1 MRLAANSLPARLP
14 PLSTI
19 VLDVEPAAARVA
31 TRIFRRMAPPPKLTV
46 SEWADRFRFLSP
58 ESSAEPGRWDT
69 ARAEYQRGIL
79 DAVSDP
85 RVETVVI
92 MSSAQVGKT
101 ELINNLI
108 GYHVHQD
115 PAPILVVHPTTEMGE
130 AWSKNR
136 LAPMLRDSPAL
147 RGRVAAARSRASDNT
162 VREKKFPG
170 GSLSIVGANSPAGLA
185 SRPIRVVCCDE
196 VDRYPAS
203 AGTEGDPV
211 TLGRKRTATFWN
223 RKVVLVSTPTIKG
236 VSRIEAAF
244 EASDKRRFW
253 VPCVHCDEFQTLQW
267 PQVRWDG
274 DDPTTARYHCT
285 ECGAGWTDPERWAAV
300 RRGVWRAEGEFRGT
314 AGFHLNELCSPWRR
328 LDETVA
334 DFLAA
339 KDRPETLKAWVNTAL
354 GETWQEQGD
363 APEWQRLYDRRERW
377 KPGTVPGGGLLLTAG
392 VDVQRDR
399 LEASVWAWGRD
410 KQSWLVDHR
419 VIAGNPAQA
428 AVWASLAEMLDEQW
442 RHEGGGGM
450 GLSLMAVDSGDGMT
464 TAEVYAFARRH
475 GPRVIAIKGQDA
487 LRQAVGA
494 PAKTELRQRG
504 TRLGGMKVWPV
515 GSSYLK
521 GETYGWLKLDAPT
534 LESGAAFAPGYV
546 HLPVHVAGEEYCRQL
561 TAEQL
566 VVRAS
571 RNGFKRMEWVK
582 TRERNEALDCRVYA
596 RAAAAAMGMD
606 SWQAAR
612 WDRMADALEVAA
624 MPEPAPVVPAAPPP
638 PAIPRAA
645 PPRER
650 SDWFGGGR
658 DSWF

>member
-1 MRLAANSLPARLP
+1 MFDGAADIDAAWRAGLKPE
-14 PLSTI
+14 PL
-19 VLDVEPAAARVA
+19 
-31 TRIFRRMAPPPKLTV
+31 LTV
-46 SEWADRFRFLSP
+46 SEWAERNRMLS
-58 ESSAEPGRWDT
+58 SKGSAEPGPWRNSRT
-69 ARAEYQRGIL
+69 PYLAEIMDCLSPSHPAQR
-79 DAVSDP
+79 
-85 RVETVVI
+85 VVF
-92 MSSAQVGKT
+92 MKGAQVGAT
-101 ELINNLI
+101 ESGNNWI
-108 GYHVHQD
+108 GYVIQH
-115 PAPILVVHPTTEMGE
+115 APG
-130 AWSKNR
+130 
-136 LAPMLRDSPAL
+136 PMLTVQPTVELAKRFSRQRIEPLLEETPSL
-147 RGRVAAARSRASDNT
+147 RGLVAAARERDSGNT
-162 VREKKFPG
+162 MLSKDFAG
-170 GSLSIVGANSPAGLA
+170 GQLVLTGANSAVGLRSMSA
-185 SRPIRVVCCDE
+185 RYLFMDE
-196 VDRYPAS
+196 VDAYPS
-203 AGTEGDPV
+203 DVEGEGDPIALASARAR
-211 TLGRKRTATFWN
+211 TFGR
-223 RKVVLVSTPTIKG
+223 RKKEYLVSTPTIEG
-236 VSRIEAAF
+236 ASRIER
-244 EASDKRRFW
+244 EYLASDQRRFFL
-253 VPCVHCDEFQTLQW
+253 PCPH
-267 PQVRWDG
+267 
-274 DDPTTARYHCT
+274 
-285 ECGAGWTDPERWAAV
+285 CGAMQWLQFERLRWEK
-300 RRGVWRAEGEFRGT
+300 G
-314 AGFHLNELCSPWRR
+314 
-328 LDETVA
+328 
-334 DFLAA
+334 
-339 KDRPETLKAWVNTAL
+339 RPETAAYVCAECDVPIEERHKTWMLGAGEWRPTAEAQAAHVVGFHISSLYSPVGWLSWEQIARDWEAAQGKDQAIKTFKNTVL
-354 GETWQEQGD
+354 GVTWQEQGD
-363 APEWQRLYDRRERW
+363 APEWQRLYDRRETW
-377 KPGTVPGGGLLLTAG
+377 KPGTVPAGGLLLTAG

-534 LESGAAFAPGYV
+534 LESGAAFAAGYV

-638 PAIPRAA
+638 PATPRAA

>member
-1 MRLAANSLPARLP
+1 MFDGLAAIQAAWRAGIKPE
-14 PLSTI
+14 PL
-19 VLDVEPAAARVA
+19 
-31 TRIFRRMAPPPKLTV
+31 LTV
-46 SEWADRFRFLSP
+46 SEWAERNRMLS
-58 ESSAEPGRWDT
+58 SKGSAEPGPWRNSRT
-69 ARAEYQRGIL
+69 PYLAEIMDCLSPSHPAQR
-79 DAVSDP
+79 
-85 RVETVVI
+85 VVF
-92 MSSAQVGKT
+92 MKGAQVGAT
-101 ELINNLI
+101 ESGNNWI
-108 GYHVHQD
+108 GYVIQH
-115 PAPILVVHPTTEMGE
+115 APG
-130 AWSKNR
+130 
-136 LAPMLRDSPAL
+136 PMLTVQPTVELAKRFSRQRIEPLLEETPSL
-147 RGRVAAARSRASDNT
+147 RNLVAAARERDSGNT
-162 VREKKFPG
+162 MLSKDFAG
-170 GSLSIVGANSPAGLA
+170 GQLVLTGANSAVGLRSMSA
-185 SRPIRVVCCDE
+185 RYLFMDE
-196 VDRYPAS
+196 VDAYP
-203 AGTEGDPV
+203 GDVEGEGDPIALASARAR
-211 TLGRKRTATFWN
+211 TFGR
-223 RKVVLVSTPTIKG
+223 RKKEYLVSTPTIEG
-236 VSRIEAAF
+236 ASRIER
-244 EASDKRRFW
+244 EYLASDQRRFFL
-253 VPCVHCDEFQTLQW
+253 PCPHCGAMQWLQFERL
-267 PQVRWDG
+267 RWDKG
-274 DDPTTARYHCT
+274 
-285 ECGAGWTDPERWAAV
+285 
-300 RRGVWRAEGEFRGT
+300 
-314 AGFHLNELCSPWRR
+314 
-328 LDETVA
+328 
-334 DFLAA
+334 
-339 KDRPETLKAWVNTAL
+339 RPETAAYVCAECDVPIEERHKTWMLGAGEWRPTAEAEAAHVVGFHISSLYSPVGWLSWEQIARDWEAAQGKDQAIKTFKNTVL
-354 GETWQEQGD
+354 GVTWQEQGD

-419 VIAGNPAQA
+419 VIAGNPAQT

-534 LESGAAFAPGYV
+534 LESGAAFAAGYV

-638 PAIPRAA
+638 PATPRAA

>member
-1 MRLAANSLPARLP
+1 MFDGAADIDAAWRAGIKPE
-14 PLSTI
+14 PL
-19 VLDVEPAAARVA
+19 
-31 TRIFRRMAPPPKLTV
+31 LTV
-46 SEWADRFRFLSP
+46 SEWAERNRMLS
-58 ESSAEPGRWDT
+58 SKGSAEPGSWRNSRT
-69 ARAEYQRGIL
+69 PYLAEIMDCLSPSHPAQR
-79 DAVSDP
+79 
-85 RVETVVI
+85 VVF
-92 MSSAQVGKT
+92 MKGAQVGAT
-101 ELINNLI
+101 ESGNNWI
-108 GYHVHQD
+108 GYVIQH
-115 PAPILVVHPTTEMGE
+115 APG
-130 AWSKNR
+130 
-136 LAPMLRDSPAL
+136 PMLTVQPTVELAKRFSRQRIEPLLEETPSL
-147 RGRVAAARSRASDNT
+147 RGLVAAARERDSGNT
-162 VREKKFPG
+162 MLSKDFAG
-170 GSLSIVGANSPAGLA
+170 GQLVLTGANSAVGLRSMSA
-185 SRPIRVVCCDE
+185 RYLFMDE
-196 VDRYPAS
+196 VDAYPS
-203 AGTEGDPV
+203 DVEGEGDPIALASARAR
-211 TLGRKRTATFWN
+211 TFGR
-223 RKVVLVSTPTIKG
+223 RKKEYLVSTPTIEG
-236 VSRIEAAF
+236 ASRIER
-244 EASDKRRFW
+244 EYLASDQRRFFL
-253 VPCVHCDEFQTLQW
+253 PCPH
-267 PQVRWDG
+267 
-274 DDPTTARYHCT
+274 
-285 ECGAGWTDPERWAAV
+285 CGAMQWLQFERLRWEK
-300 RRGVWRAEGEFRGT
+300 G
-314 AGFHLNELCSPWRR
+314 
-328 LDETVA
+328 
-334 DFLAA
+334 
-339 KDRPETLKAWVNTAL
+339 RPETAAYVCAECDVPIEERHKTWMLGAGEWRPTAEAQAAHVVGFHISSLYSPVGWLSWEQIARDWEAAQGKDQAIKTFKNTVL
-354 GETWQEQGD
+354 GVTWQEQGD
-363 APEWQRLYDRRERW
+363 APEWQRLYDRRETW
-377 KPGTVPGGGLLLTAG
+377 KPGTVPAGGLLLTAG

-534 LESGAAFAPGYV
+534 LESGAAFAAGYV

-638 PAIPRAA
+638 PATPRAA

>member
-1 MRLAANSLPARLP
+1 MFDGLAAIRAAWRAGIKPE
-14 PLSTI
+14 PL
-19 VLDVEPAAARVA
+19 
-31 TRIFRRMAPPPKLTV
+31 LTV
-46 SEWADRFRFLSP
+46 SEWAERNRMLS
-58 ESSAEPGRWDT
+58 SKGSAEPGPWRNSRT
-69 ARAEYQRGIL
+69 PYLAEIMDCLSPSHPAQR
-79 DAVSDP
+79 
-85 RVETVVI
+85 VVF
-92 MSSAQVGKT
+92 MKGAQVGAT
-101 ELINNLI
+101 ESGNNWI
-108 GYHVHQD
+108 GYVIQH
-115 PAPILVVHPTTEMGE
+115 APG
-130 AWSKNR
+130 
-136 LAPMLRDSPAL
+136 PMLTVQPTVELAKRFSRQRIEPLLEETPSL
-147 RGRVAAARSRASDNT
+147 RGLVAAARERDSGNT
-162 VREKKFPG
+162 MLSKDFAG
-170 GSLSIVGANSPAGLA
+170 GQLVLTGANSAVGLRSMSA
-185 SRPIRVVCCDE
+185 RYLFMDE
-196 VDRYPAS
+196 VDAYP
-203 AGTEGDPV
+203 GDVEGEGDPIALASARAR
-211 TLGRKRTATFWN
+211 TFGR
-223 RKVVLVSTPTIKG
+223 RKKEYLVSTPTIEG
-236 VSRIEAAF
+236 ASRIER
-244 EASDKRRFW
+244 EYLASDQRRFFL
-253 VPCVHCDEFQTLQW
+253 PCPH
-267 PQVRWDG
+267 
-274 DDPTTARYHCT
+274 
-285 ECGAGWTDPERWAAV
+285 CGAMQWLQFERLRWEK
-300 RRGVWRAEGEFRGT
+300 G
-314 AGFHLNELCSPWRR
+314 
-328 LDETVA
+328 
-334 DFLAA
+334 
-339 KDRPETLKAWVNTAL
+339 RPETAAYVCAECDVPIEERHKTWMLGAGEWRPTAEAQAAHVVGFHISSLYSPVGWLSWEQIARDWEAAQGKDQAIKTFKNTVL
-354 GETWQEQGD
+354 GVTWQEQGD
-363 APEWQRLYDRRERW
+363 APEWQRLYDRRETW
-377 KPGTVPGGGLLLTAG
+377 SPGTVPAGGLLLTAG

-534 LESGAAFAPGYV
+534 LESGAAFAAGYV

-638 PAIPRAA
+638 PATPRAA

-650 SDWFGGGR
+650 SDWFGGR
-658 DSWF
+658 ESWF

>member
-1 MRLAANSLPARLP
+1 MFDGLASIQAAWRAGIKPE
-14 PLSTI
+14 PL
-19 VLDVEPAAARVA
+19 
-31 TRIFRRMAPPPKLTV
+31 LTV
-46 SEWADRFRFLSP
+46 SEWAERNRMLS
-58 ESSAEPGRWDT
+58 SKGSAEPGPWRNSRT
-69 ARAEYQRGIL
+69 PYLAEIMDCLSPSHPAQR
-79 DAVSDP
+79 
-85 RVETVVI
+85 VVF
-92 MSSAQVGKT
+92 MKGAQVGAT
-101 ELINNLI
+101 ESGNNWI
-108 GYHVHQD
+108 GYVIQH
-115 PAPILVVHPTTEMGE
+115 APG
-130 AWSKNR
+130 
-136 LAPMLRDSPAL
+136 PMLTVQPTVELAKRFSRQRIEPLLEETPSL
-147 RGRVAAARSRASDNT
+147 RNLVAAARERDSGNT
-162 VREKKFPG
+162 MLSKDFAG
-170 GSLSIVGANSPAGLA
+170 GQLVLTGANSAVGLRSMSA
-185 SRPIRVVCCDE
+185 RYLFMDE
-196 VDRYPAS
+196 VDAYP
-203 AGTEGDPV
+203 GDVEGEGDPIALASARAR
-211 TLGRKRTATFWN
+211 TFGR
-223 RKVVLVSTPTIKG
+223 RKKEYLVSTPTIEG
-236 VSRIEAAF
+236 ASRIER
-244 EASDKRRFW
+244 EYLASDQRRFFL
-253 VPCVHCDEFQTLQW
+253 PCPHCGAMQWLQFERL
-267 PQVRWDG
+267 RWDKG
-274 DDPTTARYHCT
+274 
-285 ECGAGWTDPERWAAV
+285 
-300 RRGVWRAEGEFRGT
+300 
-314 AGFHLNELCSPWRR
+314 
-328 LDETVA
+328 
-334 DFLAA
+334 
-339 KDRPETLKAWVNTAL
+339 RPETAAYVCAECDVPIEERHKTWMLGAGEWRPTAEAEAAHVVGFHISSLYSPVGWLSWEQIARDWEAAQGKDQAIKTFKNTVL
-354 GETWQEQGD
+354 GVTWQEQGD

-419 VIAGNPAQA
+419 VIAGNPAQT

-534 LESGAAFAPGYV
+534 LESGAAFAAGYV

-638 PAIPRAA
+638 PATPRAA

>member
-1 MRLAANSLPARLP
+1 MFDGLAAIQAAWRAGIKPE
-14 PLSTI
+14 PL
-19 VLDVEPAAARVA
+19 
-31 TRIFRRMAPPPKLTV
+31 LTV
-46 SEWADRFRFLSP
+46 SEWAERNRMLS
-58 ESSAEPGRWDT
+58 SKGSAEPGPWRNSRT
-69 ARAEYQRGIL
+69 PYLAEIMDCLSPSHPAQR
-79 DAVSDP
+79 
-85 RVETVVI
+85 VVF
-92 MSSAQVGKT
+92 MKGAQVGAT
-101 ELINNLI
+101 ESGNNWI
-108 GYHVHQD
+108 GYVIQH
-115 PAPILVVHPTTEMGE
+115 APG
-130 AWSKNR
+130 
-136 LAPMLRDSPAL
+136 PMLTVQPTVELAKRFSRQRIEPLLEETPSL
-147 RGRVAAARSRASDNT
+147 RNLVAAARERDSGNT
-162 VREKKFPG
+162 MLSKDFAG
-170 GSLSIVGANSPAGLA
+170 GQLVLTGANSAVGLRSMSA
-185 SRPIRVVCCDE
+185 RYLFMDE
-196 VDRYPAS
+196 VDAYP
-203 AGTEGDPV
+203 GDVEGEGDPIALASARAR
-211 TLGRKRTATFWN
+211 TFGR
-223 RKVVLVSTPTIKG
+223 RKKEYLVSTPTIEG
-236 VSRIEAAF
+236 ASRIER
-244 EASDKRRFW
+244 EYLASDQRRFFL
-253 VPCVHCDEFQTLQW
+253 PCPHCGAMQWLQFERL
-267 PQVRWDG
+267 RWDKG
-274 DDPTTARYHCT
+274 
-285 ECGAGWTDPERWAAV
+285 
-300 RRGVWRAEGEFRGT
+300 
-314 AGFHLNELCSPWRR
+314 
-328 LDETVA
+328 
-334 DFLAA
+334 
-339 KDRPETLKAWVNTAL
+339 RPETAAYVCAECDVPIEERHKTWMLGAGEWRPTAEAQAAHVVGFHISSLYSPVGWLSWEQIARDWEAAQGKDQAIKTFKNTVL
-354 GETWQEQGD
+354 GVTWQEQGD
-363 APEWQRLYDRRERW
+363 APEWQRLYDRRETW
-377 KPGTVPGGGLLLTAG
+377 KPGTVPAGGLLLTAG

-419 VIAGNPAQA
+419 IIAGNPAQA
-428 AVWASLAEMLDEQW
+428 AVWASLAGMLDEQW

-534 LESGAAFAPGYV
+534 LESGAAFSAGYV

-606 SWQAAR
+606 SWQAVR

-624 MPEPAPVVPAAPPP
+624 MPEPAPVGPAAPPS
-638 PAIPRAA
+638 PATPRAA